1 MYEEWSF
8 KSKIVKHPYSYKAKM
23 LTYSRKCV
31 SPPHVRD
38 FVKEG
43 SFFCS
48 QVRSM
53 EGENPL
59 TIHEIY
65 AADCQSR
72 CGIV

>member
-31 SPPHVRD
+31 SPPHVRG

-43 SFFCS
+43 YFFCP

-53 EGENPL
+53 ENYMAESCYSYCVSHTVFP
-59 TIHEIY
+59 
-65 AADCQSR
+65 
-72 CGIV
+72 